1 MVKSPSVNTGDK
13 GLSLVWEDHTCC
25 GATKLVRHSY
35 RSLCSLS
42 LCCTRGHSY
51 RSLRGLSLCC
61 TRGHSYRGLGGLS
74 LCCTRG
80 HSYRS
85 LRGLSLCCSRGHSYR
100 SLRGLSLCCS
110 RGHCDKETA
119 HERAAPLAATREKAV
134 HQQRPST
141 TPNNRKVNKK
151 CFF

>member
-25 GATKLVRHSY
+25 GATKLV
-35 RSLCSLS
+35 C
-42 LCCTRGHSY
+42 
-51 RSLRGLSLCC
+51 
-61 TRGHSYRGLGGLS
+61 
-74 LCCTRG
+74 

-100 SLRGLSLCCS
+100 SLRGLSLCCTRGHS
-110 RGHCDKETA
+110 YQSLRSLSLCCSRGHSYRSLRGLSLCCLRGHCDKETA

-151 CFF
+151 CFFKNSLKSLKKFIK